1 MTTKII
7 DIKIG
12 LIIRYLRNKKGY
24 SLRDISNLT
33 GLSKSSLS
41 NIENSIN
48 NPTIKNLNKICNALG
63 INSDYLD
70 RFKYYFDGLYNK
82 HKNTVADKTVEEVLD
97 YVYEQ
102 VNKDFNQSENSFNN
116 AEEAI
121 KFILSQPVIMGYG
134 GFDIRTIPEK
144 DIIEFA
150 NDLLKQIKYFGYLQR
165 EEKK

>member
-1 MTTKII
+1 MTTEIN
-7 DIKIG
+7 DTKIG
-12 LIIRYLRNKKGY
+12 SIIRYLRDKKGY
-24 SLRDISNLT
+24 SLRDMSNLT

-63 INSDYLD
+63 ITSDYLN
-70 RFKYYFDGLYNK
+70 RFKYYSDGIYNK
-82 HKNTVADKTVEEVLD
+82 HIDTINDETVEEVFD
-97 YVYEQ
+97 YVYKQ
-102 VNKDFNQSENSFNN
+102 VNKDFNQTESSFNN